1 MTHRLIIPGRLPGLN
16 EYVDAERAN
25 RQKGAAL
32 KRSCEQQIM
41 LLARSQL
48 RGVRFAEP
56 VFMTY
61 TWVEKDR
68 RRDKDNVSS
77 MGRKLI
83 QDALVKAKILQNDG
97 WNHIAGFEDKFAV
110 DAKCPRIEVAITEVS
125 A

>member
-1 MTHRLIIPGRLPGLN
+1 MTYRLVIPGRLPGFN
-16 EYVDAERAN
+16 EYVEAERAN

-41 LLARSQL
+41 WLAKSQL
-48 RGVRFAEP
+48 RGLRFAGP
-56 VFMTY
+56 VQMVY

-97 WNHIAGFEDKFAV
+97 WREIVGFEDRFAV
-110 DAKCPRIEVAITEVS
+110 DAKCPRVEVEITEVS